1 MEVVA
6 VRRCEPPWQWHK
18 MKRLIRKSELRAVTS
33 CSTEPPLSDST
44 ESLARLRTRIGFCDP
59 ADGLC
64 RSRNVHHKAEKKKP
78 CCGRVCSHR
87 CSHTWLRCWM
97 DYAHV
102 HTCDG
107 RSCTHTR
114 RCSRQKGIMS
124 LEGKSPLLSDST
136 APQESLLVALLEK
149 CIRNSHQVSCFNA
162 HSLFLALH
170 QLKNV
175 ENVTYHLSAN
185 IKNWNIMASS
195 SLGVLFSEIIITL
208 FT

>member
-1 MEVVA
+1 MI
-6 VRRCEPPWQWHK
+6 RR
-18 MKRLIRKSELRAVTS
+18 T
-33 CSTEPPLSDST
+33 
-44 ESLARLRTRIGFCDP
+44 
-59 ADGLC
+59 
-64 RSRNVHHKAEKKKP
+64 
-78 CCGRVCSHR
+78 
-87 CSHTWLRCWM
+87 
-97 DYAHV
+97 DYADPE
-102 HTCDG
+102 TCITKLRKKSPAVAECVLIAAVIHDYVAG
-107 RSCTHTR
+107 WIMHMCTRVMEGLVLHTR

-136 APQESLLVALLEK
+136 APQESLLVALLHK

-170 QLKNV
+170 QLKNI